1 MGLTTGIHPG
11 VYGKPPGRN
20 NEPLPTLAGV
30 SWRMGEGHP
39 LHALIAHVVSFMPP
53 ERGVIRSNQK
63 RQRKISRN

>member
-1 MGLTTGIHPG
+1 MGLTAGIHPG
-11 VYGKPPGRN
+11 VYGKPLGRN
-20 NEPLPTLAGV
+20 NGPLPMLAGF

-39 LHALIAHVVSFMPP
+39 VYPLIAHVVSFRPP